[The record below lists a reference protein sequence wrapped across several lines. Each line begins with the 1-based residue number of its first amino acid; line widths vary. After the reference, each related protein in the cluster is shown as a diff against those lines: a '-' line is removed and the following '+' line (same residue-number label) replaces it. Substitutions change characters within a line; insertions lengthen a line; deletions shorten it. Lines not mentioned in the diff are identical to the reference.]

1 MDAIGRVTRIR
12 EELFHKHG
20 RMPTKMELAE
30 AAGITEKKL
39 IHLLRSAAQP
49 VSLEAPVGAEGEAR
63 LGDFV
68 PAGEESAPST
78 RAFKYLVK
86 EELEHALNTLNPREK
101 EVLILRFGLYDEE
114 PHTLEETGKCLHIT
128 RERARQI
135 ESKAMEK
142 LRKPHTVGRLATA
155 LT

>member
-1 MDAIGRVTRIR
+1 MCTPIVSPGDACVACRYSSG
-12 EELFHKHG
+12 KG
-20 RMPTKMELAE
+20 QS
-30 AAGITEKKL
+30 
-39 IHLLRSAAQP
+39 SAACLP
-49 VSLEAPVGAEGEAR
+49 SRKA
-63 LGDFV
+63 
-68 PAGEESAPST
+68 SAPST